1 MKMIR
6 SKKLLMAAFFVY
18 KYRLVRVRVCIS
30 DDMSLQGQSS
40 FGIVDGSADF
50 MLSYPI
56 SFSLLALYHVK
67 AFEEM
72 KRDKGRTK
80 SIVEGFLQ

>member
-1 MKMIR
+1 MPI
-6 SKKLLMAAFFVY
+6 
-18 KYRLVRVRVCIS
+18 
-30 DDMSLQGQSS
+30 QGQSS

-67 AFEEM
+67 VLLE
-72 KRDKGRTK
+72 KLNVIK
-80 SIVEGFLQ
+80 VELNQ

>member
-1 MKMIR
+1 
-6 SKKLLMAAFFVY
+6 MAAFFVY
-18 KYRLVRVRVCIS
+18 KYRLVKVTLCIQN
-30 DDMSLQGQSS
+30 DMPILGSWS

-67 AFEEM
+67 VTLEKLNVIKAN
-72 KRDKGRTK
+72 
-80 SIVEGFLQ
+80 